1 MEGINIVFIIVA
13 AVLLLFTLDGYRKGF
28 LRIAM
33 EMAAYI
39 LTILLGIWL
48 TPVVGN
54 VIRDHTSVE
63 QALQK
68 RFSESVAESID
79 QTAEGAFGEVEEY
92 LKSVPLPESWKKSL
106 MEHNNDENYE
116 RLGVDTLEE
125 YVGGYMTNIVL
136 NVAAFLIA
144 MLVISMVLHLLMGL
158 LDIIGRIPVIHG
170 INKVAGLGV
179 GLLKGLVIVW
189 SAVWFSLF
197 FPERNGGPAYW
208 VWLKRTNSLDFCTII
223 TCWPGSC
230 WGSHRAYLPRA
241 CLKIHFRN
249 VRRISY
255 GKQFSNTL

>member
-13 AVLLLFTLDGYRKGF
+13 AALLLFTLDGYRKGF

-79 QTAEGAFGEVEEY
+79 QTAEGTFGEVEEY

-189 SAVWFSLF
+189 VCCLVLSVFS
-197 FPERNGGPAYW
+197 G
-208 VWLKRTNSLDFCTII
+208 TQ
-223 TCWPGSC
+223 
-230 WGSHRAYLPRA
+230 WGAG
-241 CLKIHFRN
+241 
-249 VRRISY
+249 ISGMVEENEFLRFLY
-255 GKQFSNTL
+255 NHNLLARLVLGIASGIFA

>member
-189 SAVWFSLF
+189 VCCLVLSVFS
-197 FPERNGGPAYW
+197 G
-208 VWLKRTNSLDFCTII
+208 TQ
-223 TCWPGSC
+223 
-230 WGSHRAYLPRA
+230 WGTGILGMVEENEFLRFLYNHNLLAKLVLGIASGIFA
-241 CLKIHFRN
+241 
-249 VRRISY
+249 
-255 GKQFSNTL
+255 